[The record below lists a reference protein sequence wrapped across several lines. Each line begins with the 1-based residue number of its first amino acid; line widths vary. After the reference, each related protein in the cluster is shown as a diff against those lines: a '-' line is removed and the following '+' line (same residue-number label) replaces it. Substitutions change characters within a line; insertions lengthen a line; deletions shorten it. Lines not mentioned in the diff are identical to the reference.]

1 MVEAKTLLKWAAIGL
16 AVYLLIQVA
25 QLVLSVAVS
34 AVFLAIQIAF
44 LLLMLGAVGFGA
56 YWLYKTF
63 VTDSSSSTSRSREK
77 IYER

>member
-16 AVYLLIQVA
+16 AV
-25 QLVLSVAVS
+25 LVLFRIALWVLGVVVS
-34 AVFLAIQIAF
+34 AVFWAIQIAL

>member
-16 AVYLLIQVA
+16 AV
-25 QLVLSVAVS
+25 LVLFRIALWVLGVVVS
-34 AVFLAIQIAF
+34 AVFWAIQIAL

-63 VTDSSSSTSRSREK
+63 VADSSSSTSRSREK